1 MLCERCR
8 WELMEDD
15 EEEGVCGPC
24 QTTLE
29 VLELLG
35 EDD

>member
-8 WELMEDD
+8 WELMEED

-24 QTTLE
+24 QITLE
-29 VLELLG
+29 VRELLG
-35 EDD
+35 QED

>member
-8 WELMEDD
+8 WELMEED

-29 VLELLG
+29 VKRLLG
-35 EDD
+35 EED

>member
-8 WELMEDD
+8 WELPEWD
-15 EEEGVCGPC
+15 EEEGVCVPC

-29 VLELLG
+29 VQELLG
-35 EDD
+35 EED